1 MYVSLSFSL
10 FLSLSLSLS
19 LAISLS
25 LSLSLTLSISLY
37 LSVSFSLSLT
47 TSQVGED
54 RLIRFSGCKS
64 GQACSIILRGASS
77 HLLDEAERSLHD
89 ALCVLTETVKE
100 TRYETLTRCHHLA
113 TSCILYSVFYIL
125 YFIFY
130 ILYFIFC
137 ILYFI
142 FCILYF
148 VFCILYFIFCILLP
162 HTSYIY
168 TQPCA
173 VLCCASTHHIIPF
186 LSFYLRNPFHM
197 TSSLLFCFVLF
208 CFFSNR
214 LNRFIYGFFYF
225 YLLTFSFTLIFFLFM
240 AGFFVAVVV

>member
-113 TSCILYSVFYIL
+113 T
-125 YFIFY
+125 FY

-137 ILYFI
+137 IL
-142 FCILYF
+142 
-148 VFCILYFIFCILLP
+148 LP
-162 HTSYIY
+162 YTSYIY

>member
-1 MYVSLSFSL
+1 MVRKSSTFNSYDEMSSLSTSYLRNYLCNVYLCFTHLLCFHRAPCLFSPWLSTYLPLSICMSLSLSHSFSL
-10 FLSLSLSLS
+10 CLSLSLSP
-19 LAISLS
+19 
-25 LSLSLTLSISLY
+25 SLSLTLSRSLSLSLSLY

-100 TRYETLTRCHHLA
+100 TRYETLTQCHHLA
-113 TSCILYSVFYIL
+113 TFY
-125 YFIFY
+125 
-130 ILYFIFC
+130 
-137 ILYFI
+137 
-142 FCILYF
+142 
-148 VFCILYFIFCILLP
+148 ILYFIFCILLP

-168 TQPCA
+168 IQPCA

-186 LSFYLRNPFHM
+186 LSLYLRNPFHM
-197 TSSLLFCFVLF
+197 TSSLLFCFVLLLF
-208 CFFSNR
+208 HQTEPIYLWFF
-214 LNRFIYGFFYF
+214 
-225 YLLTFSFTLIFFLFM
+225 
-240 AGFFVAVVV
+240 